1 MIKRLLIHSILP
13 TFFGGIIYV
22 LFRDD
27 SIYLIRLL
35 KNNELLKYLQ
45 PLRSSLY
52 INNDKIPNWIYFSLP
67 DGLWIYGLISSY
79 FIVLKNKVEI
89 LFWIIVSI
97 GLSVG
102 VEFLQK
108 SNLYKGTFDWVDIL
122 FYVLGIIF
130 SVFIN
135 LNKLQ
140 KNEEKSI

>member
-13 TFFGGIIYV
+13 TFFGGIIYIF
-22 LFRDD
+22 FRDD
-27 SIYLIRLL
+27 SIYLIKLL
-35 KNNELLKYLQ
+35 KKNELFKYLQ

-52 INNDKIPNWIYFSLP
+52 TNNDIIPNWMCFSLP
-67 DGLWIYGLISSY
+67 DGLWIYSLISSY

-89 LFWIIVSI
+89 LFWIIISI

-108 SNLYKGTFDWVDIL
+108 SNLHKGTFDWVDIL